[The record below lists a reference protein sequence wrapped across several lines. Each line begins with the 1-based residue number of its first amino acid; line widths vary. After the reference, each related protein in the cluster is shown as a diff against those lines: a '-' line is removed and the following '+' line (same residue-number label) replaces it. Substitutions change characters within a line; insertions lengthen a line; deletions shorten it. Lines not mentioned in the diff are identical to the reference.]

1 MKIREVIENVDRVKP
16 NAFDFADKVR
26 WLNEVEGMVQTDIL
40 LLAPQEFITYGSGD
54 GERELLVAP
63 PHDKLY
69 EAYLTA
75 RIDFANGEYKKYNN
89 TVAMFNQ
96 ALTEFTRWFA
106 DNFRP
111 ADTHGRFD
119 GEQI

>member
-1 MKIREVIENVDRVKP
+1 MKIREVIDNVDRVKP

-26 WLNEVEGMVQTDIL
+26 WLNEVEGMVQSDIL
-40 LLAPQEFITYGSGD
+40 LFAPQEFITYGSGD
-54 GERELLVAP
+54 GERELIVEP

-69 EAYLTA
+69 EAYLIA
-75 RIDFANGEYKKYNN
+75 KIDFANGEYKKYNN

-106 DNFRP
+106 DSFRP

-119 GEQI
+119 GEQC